1 IILVSLPI
9 HLERQGRDLLIRH
22 VGIAGIENLPASR
35 FLSARGRS
43 LPQALLNRIEL
54 RIRKAVAA
62 NAPRIE
68 HAERRDRLEALV
80 GLRGRQRVSAAAAN
94 AEQAQTRGIDAG
106 ILRDE
111 V

>member
-1 IILVSLPI
+1 CPPVILVSLPI
-9 HLERQGRDLLIRH
+9 HLERQCRDLLIRH
-22 VGIAGIENLPASR
+22 VGIAGIENLPAGH

-80 GLRGRQRVSAAAAN
+80 GLRAVSEYPPPPQMPNRPRRAA
-94 AEQAQTRGIDAG
+94 
-106 ILRDE
+106 
-111 V
+111 